1 MVQAPERTHSPRRR
15 FRSLALLSG
24 AAAIA
29 LLAAGCAGGSSSASN
44 GEFGFP
50 ETEQQA
56 DSTIT
61 VWVDNTRVAAA
72 DAFKAANPDVPID
85 VVTYDGSANGSN
97 SFQTKIQLFD
107 KAKKGWP
114 DVVWSTQTNDAAWA
128 SQTTPGSQPFAAQ
141 LDGGL
146 VDSELIDGFTPGSL
160 DPCTVDGKVYC
171 LRNDLAQNVL
181 WYDKTLFDQFGYT
194 LPTTWEEY
202 QELGEKV
209 ASEHP
214 GYIIGAAGDAW
225 TPEIYMWASKCQA
238 GDVTAVREITV
249 DTTSEE
255 CQRMA
260 DLLDTT
266 IANGSVTT
274 ESVFSPS
281 FVQKYAGKVL
291 AMPGPVW
298 YSGAIFNS
306 PDSLNVPA
314 GQIGAA
320 TPLTWDGEDVVTGNV
335 GGGTWYISSH
345 SANLASA
352 KKFVEFAATSDEYQ
366 VELNPGLPAFAAAG
380 EKWVAKQAD
389 SGYFAGDLSALTDSA
404 SLVWSGW
411 GSPTFSQEAVW
422 AKTVTPVIT
431 SGGTVSDTLEEWGQA
446 IKDQAQVNGYKV
458 G

>member
-1 MVQAPERTHSPRRR
+1 MVLTSERSHSARRR
-15 FRSLALLSG
+15 FRSLALASG
-24 AAAIA
+24 AVILAVIA
-29 LLAAGCAGGSSSASN
+29 SGCAGNSTATSS

-50 ETEQQA
+50 EATQQA

-72 DAFKAANPDVPID
+72 DAFKKAHPDVPIE

-128 SQTTPGSQPFAAQ
+128 SQSTPGSQPFAAQ

-146 VDSELIDGFTPGSL
+146 VDDTLIDGFSAGAL
-160 DPCTVDGKVYC
+160 DPCTIDGKVYC

-181 WYDKTLFDQFGYT
+181 WFDQTLFDQFGYT
-194 LPTTWEEY
+194 VPTTWEEY
-202 QELGEKV
+202 EELGKKV
-209 ASEHP
+209 AAEHP
-214 GYIIGAAGDAW
+214 GYIIGSAGDAW

-249 DTTSEE
+249 ETTSEE

-260 DLLDTT
+260 DLLDTS
-266 IANGSVTT
+266 IANGSITT
-274 ESVFSPS
+274 ESVFSPT
-281 FVQKYAGKVL
+281 FVQKYSGKVL

-320 TPLTWDGEDVVTGNV
+320 TPLTWEGEDVVTGNV

-345 SANLASA
+345 SANLDAA
-352 KKFVEFAATSDEYQ
+352 KQFVEFVATSDDYQ
-366 VELNPGLPAFAAAG
+366 VELNPGLPAFQSAG
-380 EKWVAKQAD
+380 EKWVTKQVD
-389 SGYFAGDLSALTDSA
+389 SGYFANDLKAITDSA
-404 SLVWSGW
+404 SLVWPGW

-422 AKTVTPVIT
+422 AKTITPVVT
-431 SGGTVSDTLEEWGQA
+431 SGGKISDTLEEWGQA

-458 G
+458 N